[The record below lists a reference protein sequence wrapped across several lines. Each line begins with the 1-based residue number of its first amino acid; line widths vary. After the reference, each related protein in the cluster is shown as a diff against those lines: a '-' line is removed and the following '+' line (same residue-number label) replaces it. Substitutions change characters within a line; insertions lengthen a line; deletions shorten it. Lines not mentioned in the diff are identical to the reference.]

1 MTGYAYETKQ
11 KTARF
16 YELTP
21 LNNTRATSFDPE
33 FYAKTMHCAV
43 SHRKAIESK
52 NEIGN
57 KNLIYFHY
65 SLIAFSM

>member
-1 MTGYAYETKQ
+1 MSILHDRLETKK

-16 YELTP
+16 YEL
-21 LNNTRATSFDPE
+21 NNTRATPFVPE
-33 FYAKTMHCAV
+33 LYAKTMDCAV

-57 KNLIYFHY
+57 KDLIYFHY

>member
-21 LNNTRATSFDPE
+21 LNNTPFDPE